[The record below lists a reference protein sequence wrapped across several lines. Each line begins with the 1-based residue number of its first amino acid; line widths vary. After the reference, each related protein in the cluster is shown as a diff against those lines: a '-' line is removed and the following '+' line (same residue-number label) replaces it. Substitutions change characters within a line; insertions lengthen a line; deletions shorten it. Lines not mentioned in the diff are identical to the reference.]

1 VDTGTAK
8 AQAADGAILIKYFA
22 DQEARTNRAIER
34 LPYHLIRRCD
44 RALIGGATNLGSVL
58 RLGDPYGDGFDSKTY
73 SVGVP

>member
-8 AQAADGAILIKYFA
+8 AQAADGAILINFA

-44 RALIGGATNLGSVL
+44 RALIGGSTNLARVL
-58 RLGDPYGDGFDSKTY
+58 RLGDPYGDGFDAKTY